1 MAGRPSTNARGDATR
16 LALLEAAT
24 SRFARDGY
32 RTTSVADI
40 ARDANL
46 GDTTA
51 YVHFR
56 NKEALF
62 LAAVDRD
69 VGALF
74 AEVLVELD
82 ELKPTPRWA
91 RELFGAILRI
101 VEDHPLAGRLLA
113 GLEPTITARTLDTSA
128 IEDLAANLASR
139 LSAAQAA
146 GRIRPDLSADEL
158 ADGLVGLVIATTMAA
173 VQVGNPYLARFGDG
187 LTTLFHAAL
196 VPDPRLGIEPKP

>member
-1 MAGRPSTNARGDATR
+1 MADVANTTARGDATR

-24 SRFARDGY
+24 LRFSRDGY

-82 ELKPTPRWA
+82 ELTPTPRWA
-91 RELFGAILRI
+91 RDLFGAILRI
-101 VEDHPLAGRLLA
+101 AEDHPLAGRLLA
-113 GLEPTITARTLDTSA
+113 GLEPTITARTLESSA
-128 IEDLAANLASR
+128 LEELAATLEGRLA
-139 LSAAQAA
+139 AGQAE
-146 GRIRPDLSADEL
+146 GRIRPDLSAREL
-158 ADGLVGLVIATTMAA
+158 AEGLVGLVIAATMAA
-173 VQVGNPYLARFGDG
+173 VQVGPPYLARFGAG

-196 VPDPRLGIEPKP
+196 VPDPRLGIEPKA